1 MAERLISPGVLLTE
15 TDKSFIQINNNLPVG
30 AAIVGPTAKGRKLI
44 PTLVGSYSEFQNK
57 FGSLI
62 VSGSD
67 KFEFFTSITA
77 RNYFNNGG
85 QSLLVTSI
93 GPGDNSASSSIAA
106 KNPAVYSPPFTLET
120 LNAGTIMNST
130 SSEASGGVLP
140 SGSVDNIRWEVANV
154 DSGSKGTFDL
164 LIRRGDDNA
173 NSKVILEQWK
183 NLSLNPNDPSY
194 ILSTIGDI
202 KLGYDPATISVTFNT
217 GSFTVNSK
225 YVRVSSVN
233 PIASTN
239 YDINSKIS
247 ILVTGSLPQ
256 VGSGSFTGGT
266 DSYSGTGQQ
275 LFYNNISSTNIQGF
289 AASSYNDAIY
299 LLSNTD
305 EYDFN
310 LLVTPGLNQAN
321 NSIQLASATSAIAGR
336 GDSIYIA
343 DMAPFGAN
351 LTQVTGYANAINSS
365 YVATYWTWVQVR
377 DALGRIVWV
386 PASTMI
392 PGVYANNDRVGA
404 EWFAPAGF
412 TRGGITGVL
421 NVEQKLAPNE
431 KDTLYAAG
439 VNPIAFFPNNGIVIY
454 GQKTLQKNPSALDR
468 INVRRLLINLKRFTR
483 NQALNLVF
491 EQNTNSTR
499 DKFLKIV
506 NPYLTSV
513 VRGQGLYAFQVI
525 MDDTN
530 NTADVIDRNELVGQ
544 ILLQPTK
551 AIEFISID
559 FTITPS
565 GVVFN
570 Q

>member
-30 AAIVGPTAKGRKLI
+30 AAIVGPTAKGRRMI
-44 PTLVGSYSEFQNK
+44 PTLVGSYSEYENK

-62 VSGSD
+62 VSGSE
-67 KFEFFTSITA
+67 KFEFFTSISA

-85 QSLLVTSI
+85 QSLLVVSI
-93 GPGDNSASSSIAA
+93 GPGDNSASSSVASKTGA
-106 KNPAVYSPPFTLET
+106 PAFTLET
-120 LNAGTIMNST
+120 INAGTIMNST

-154 DSGSKGTFDL
+154 DSGSRGTFDL
-164 LIRRGDDNA
+164 IIRRGDDNT
-173 NSKVILEQWK
+173 NNKVILEQWK
-183 NLSLNPNDPSY
+183 SLSLNPSDPNY
-194 ILSTIGDI
+194 ILSTIGDQRV
-202 KLGYDPATISVTFNT
+202 GYDATNKQITFTT
-217 GSFTVNSK
+217 GSYVVNSK
-225 YVRVSSVN
+225 YVRIASVTS
-233 PIASTN
+233 IASTN
-239 YDINSKIS
+239 FDINSKIS
-247 ILVTGSLPQ
+247 STVTGSLPNP
-256 VGSGSFTGGT
+256 GSGSFDGGT
-266 DSYSGTGQQ
+266 DNYSGTGQQ

-289 AASSYNDAIY
+289 AATSYEDGID

-310 LLVTPGLNQAN
+310 LLVTPGINQAN
-321 NSIQLASATSAIAGR
+321 NSSQIARATSAIANR
-336 GDSIYIA
+336 GDAIYVA
-343 DMAPFGAN
+343 DMAAFGSN
-351 LTQVTGYANAINSS
+351 LTSVTGYANAINSS

-386 PASTMI
+386 PSSTMI

-421 NVEQKLAPNE
+421 NVEQKLSPSD
-431 KDTLYAAG
+431 KDALYAAG
-439 VNPIAFFPNNGIVIY
+439 INPIAFFPGNGIVIY

-468 INVRRLLINLKRFTR
+468 VNVRRLLINLKRFTR
-483 NQALNLVF
+483 NEALNLVF
-491 EQNTNSTR
+491 EQNTNTTR
-499 DKFLKIV
+499 DKFLKVV
-506 NPYLTSV
+506 NPYLTSI

>member
-30 AAIVGPTAKGRKLI
+30 AAIVGPTAKGRKMI
-44 PTLVGSYSEFQNK
+44 PTLVGSYSEFENK

-67 KFEFFTSITA
+67 KYEFFTSISA

-85 QSLLVTSI
+85 QSLLVVSI

-106 KNPAVYSPPFTLET
+106 KTGATPAFTLET
-120 LNAGTIMNST
+120 INAGTIMNST

-164 LIRRGDDNA
+164 IIRRGDDNA
-173 NSKVILEQWK
+173 TNKVILEQWK
-183 NLSLNPNDPSY
+183 SLSLNPSDPNY
-194 ILSTIGDI
+194 ILSTIGDQRVGFDAANI
-202 KLGYDPATISVTFNT
+202 QVTFTT
-217 GSFTVNSK
+217 GSYAVNSK
-225 YVRVSSVN
+225 YVRIASVN
-233 PIASTN
+233 SIASTN
-239 YDINSKIS
+239 FDINSKIS
-247 ILVTGSLPQ
+247 STVTGSLPQ
-256 VGSGSFTGGT
+256 AASGAFDGGT
-266 DSYSGTGQQ
+266 NSYSGTGQQ

-289 AASSYNDAIY
+289 AATSYNDAIS

-310 LLVTPGLNQAN
+310 VLITPGINQIN
-321 NSIQLASATSAIAGR
+321 NSTQIASATSAVAGR
-336 GDSIYIA
+336 GDAIYVA
-343 DMAPFGAN
+343 DMAAFNGN
-351 LTQVTGYANAINSS
+351 LSSVTSAADAINSS

-412 TRGGITGVL
+412 TRGGIAGVL
-421 NVEQKLAPNE
+421 NVEQKLSPAN
-431 KDTLYAAG
+431 KDALYAAG

-468 INVRRLLINLKRFTR
+468 VNVRRLLINLKRFTR
-483 NQALNLVF
+483 NEALNLVF

-499 DKFLKIV
+499 DKFLKVV

>member
-44 PTLVGSYSEFQNK
+44 PTLVGSYSEYENK

-67 KFEFFTSITA
+67 RFEFFTSISA

-85 QSLLVTSI
+85 QSLLVVSI

-106 KNPAVYSPPFTLET
+106 KGAGAPAAFTLET
-120 LNAGTIMNST
+120 VNAGTIMNST

-140 SGSVDNIRWEVANV
+140 SGSVNNIRWEVANV
-154 DSGSKGTFDL
+154 DSGSRGTFDL
-164 LIRRGDDNA
+164 IIRRGDDNA
-173 NSKVILEQWK
+173 NNKVILEQWK
-183 NLSLNPNDPSY
+183 NLSLNPSDPNY

-202 KLGYDPATISVTFNT
+202 RLGYDPTNISITFNT

-233 PIASTN
+233 SIASTN
-239 YDINSKIS
+239 FDINSKIS
-247 ILVTGSLPQ
+247 TLVTGSLPQ
-256 VGSGSFTGGT
+256 AASGAFNGGT

-289 AASSYNDAIY
+289 AATSYNDAIT

-310 LLVTPGLNQAN
+310 VLVTPGLNQIN
-321 NSIQLASATSAIAGR
+321 NSAQIALATSAVAGR
-336 GDSIYIA
+336 GDAIYVA
-343 DMAPFGAN
+343 DMPAFGGN
-351 LTQVTGYANAINSS
+351 LTTVTSAAGAINSS

-412 TRGGITGVL
+412 TRGGIAGVI
-421 NVEQKLAPNE
+421 NVEQKLSPAE
-431 KDTLYAAG
+431 KDALYAAG

-468 INVRRLLINLKRFTR
+468 VNVRRLLINLKRFTR

-499 DKFLKIV
+499 DKFLKVV

-525 MDDTN
+525 MDDSN

>member
-30 AAIVGPTAKGRKLI
+30 AAIVGPTAKGRKMI
-44 PTLVGSYSEFQNK
+44 PTLVGSYSEFENK

-62 VSGSD
+62 ASGSD
-67 KFEFFTSITA
+67 KYEFFTSISA

-85 QSLLVTSI
+85 QSLLVVSI
-93 GPGDNSASSSIAA
+93 GPGDNSASSSVAA
-106 KNPAVYSPPFTLET
+106 KTGATPAFTLET
-120 LNAGTIMNST
+120 INAGTIMNST

-140 SGSVDNIRWEVANV
+140 SGSVNNIRWEVANV

-164 LIRRGDDNA
+164 IIRRGDDNA
-173 NSKVILEQWK
+173 NNKVILEQWK
-183 NLSLNPNDPSY
+183 SLSLNPSSPSY
-194 ILSTIGDI
+194 ILSTIGDQRVGFDAANI
-202 KLGYDPATISVTFNT
+202 QVTFVT
-217 GSFTVNSK
+217 GSYAVNSK
-225 YVRVSSVN
+225 FVR
-233 PIASTN
+233 IASLNSIDSTN
-239 YDINSKIS
+239 FDINSKIS
-247 ILVTGSLPQ
+247 STVTGSLPQ
-256 VGSGSFTGGT
+256 AASGAFDGGT
-266 DSYSGTGQQ
+266 NSYSGTGPQ
-275 LFYNNISSTNIQGF
+275 LFYNSISSTNIQGF
-289 AASSYNDAIY
+289 AASSYNDAIA

-310 LLVTPGLNQAN
+310 ILITPGLNQAN
-321 NSIQLASATSAIAGR
+321 NSTQIASATSAIANR
-336 GDSIYIA
+336 GDAIYVA
-343 DMAPFGAN
+343 DMVAYGAN
-351 LTQVTGYANAINSS
+351 LTQVIGFAGAINSS

-412 TRGGITGVL
+412 TRGGIPGVL
-421 NVEQKLAPNE
+421 NVEQKLSPAE
-431 KDTLYAAG
+431 KDSLYAAG
-439 VNPIAFFPNNGIVIY
+439 INPIAFFPNNGIVIY

-468 INVRRLLINLKRFTR
+468 VNVRRLLINLKRFTR

-499 DKFLKIV
+499 DKFLKVV

>member
-30 AAIVGPTAKGRKLI
+30 AAIVGPTAKGRKMI
-44 PTLVGSYSEFQNK
+44 PTLVGSYSEFENK

-67 KFEFFTSITA
+67 KYEFFTSISA

-85 QSLLVTSI
+85 QSLLVVSI

-106 KNPAVYSPPFTLET
+106 KTGATPAFTLET
-120 LNAGTIMNST
+120 INAGTIMNST

-164 LIRRGDDNA
+164 IIRRGDDNA
-173 NSKVILEQWK
+173 NNKVILEQWK
-183 NLSLNPNDPSY
+183 SLSLNPSDPNY
-194 ILSTIGDI
+194 ILSTIGDQRV
-202 KLGYDPATISVTFNT
+202 GFDAANVQVTFVT
-217 GSFTVNSK
+217 GSYSVNSK
-225 YVRVSSVN
+225 FVRVASVN
-233 PIASTN
+233 SIASTN
-239 YDINSKIS
+239 FDINSKIS
-247 ILVTGSLPQ
+247 STVTGSLPQ
-256 VGSGSFTGGT
+256 AASGAFDGGT
-266 DSYSGTGQQ
+266 NSYSGTGQQ
-275 LFYNNISSTNIQGF
+275 LFYNSISSTNIQGF
-289 AASSYNDAIY
+289 AASSYNDAIA

-310 LLVTPGLNQAN
+310 VLITPGLNQAN
-321 NSIQLASATSAIAGR
+321 NSTQIASATSAVANR
-336 GDSIYIA
+336 GDAIYVA
-343 DMAPFGAN
+343 DMAAFGAN
-351 LTQVTGYANAINSS
+351 LTQVTGYAGAINSS

-386 PASTMI
+386 PSSTMI

-412 TRGGITGVL
+412 TRGGIAGVL
-421 NVEQKLAPNE
+421 NVEQKLSPAA
-431 KDTLYAAG
+431 KDSLYAAG

-468 INVRRLLINLKRFTR
+468 VNVRRLLINLKRFTR
-483 NQALNLVF
+483 NEALNLVF

-499 DKFLKIV
+499 DRFLKVI

-513 VRGQGLYAFQVI
+513 VRGQGLFAFQVI

-530 NTADVIDRNELVGQ
+530 NTADVIDRNELIGQ

>member
-30 AAIVGPTAKGRKLI
+30 AAIVGPTAKGRKMI
-44 PTLVGSYSEFQNK
+44 PTLVGSYSEFENK

-67 KFEFFTSITA
+67 KYEFFTSISA

-85 QSLLVTSI
+85 QSLLVVSI
-93 GPGDNSASSSIAA
+93 GPGDNSASSSIAR
-106 KNPAVYSPPFTLET
+106 KDGLFPPAFTLET
-120 LNAGTIMNST
+120 INAGIIMNST

-154 DSGSKGTFDL
+154 DSGSRGTFDL
-164 LIRRGDDNA
+164 IIRRGDDNT
-173 NSKVILEQWK
+173 NNKVILEQWK
-183 NLSLNPNDPSY
+183 GLSLNPSDPNY
-194 ILSTIGDI
+194 ILSTIGDQRV
-202 KLGYDPATISVTFNT
+202 GYDATNKQITFTT
-217 GSFTVNSK
+217 GSYAVNSK
-225 YVRVSSVN
+225 YVRISSVN
-233 PIASTN
+233 SIASTN
-239 YDINSKIS
+239 FDINSKIS
-247 ILVTGSLPQ
+247 SGVTGSLPQ
-256 VGSGSFTGGT
+256 AASGAFNGGT

-275 LFYNNISSTNIQGF
+275 LFYNNIGSTNIQGF
-289 AASSYNDAIY
+289 AASSYEDAIA

-310 LLVTPGLNQAN
+310 ILITPGLNQAN
-321 NSIQLASATSAIAGR
+321 NSAQIASATSAIANR
-336 GDSIYIA
+336 GDAIYVA
-343 DMAPFGAN
+343 DMAAFGAS
-351 LTQVTGYANAINSS
+351 LTNVTGYANAINSS

-412 TRGGITGVL
+412 TRGGIAGVL
-421 NVEQKLAPNE
+421 NVEQKLAPAE

-468 INVRRLLINLKRFTR
+468 VNVRRLLINLKRFTR

-499 DKFLKIV
+499 DKFLKVV

>member
-44 PTLVGSYSEFQNK
+44 PTLVGSYSEYENK

-67 KFEFFTSITA
+67 KYEFFTSISA

-85 QSLLVTSI
+85 QSLLVVSI

-106 KNPAVYSPPFTLET
+106 KTGATPAFTLET
-120 LNAGTIMNST
+120 INAGTIMNST

-154 DSGSKGTFDL
+154 DSGSRGTFDL
-164 LIRRGDDNA
+164 IIRRGDDNA
-173 NSKVILEQWK
+173 NNKVILEQWK
-183 NLSLNPNDPSY
+183 NLSLNPSDPSY
-194 ILSTIGDI
+194 ILSTIGDQR
-202 KLGYDPATISVTFNT
+202 LGYDAANISITFNT
-217 GSFTVNSK
+217 GSYVVKSK
-225 YVRVSSVN
+225 YVRVASVN
-233 PIASTN
+233 SIASTN
-239 YDINSKIS
+239 FDVNSKIS
-247 ILVTGSLPQ
+247 STVTGSLPQ
-256 VGSGSFTGGT
+256 AASGAFDGGT
-266 DSYSGTGQQ
+266 NSYSGTGQQ
-275 LFYNNISSTNIQGF
+275 LFYSNISSTNIQGF
-289 AASSYNDAIY
+289 AASSYNDGIT

-310 LLVTPGLNQAN
+310 ILITPGLNQAN
-321 NSIQLASATSAIAGR
+321 NSTQIASATSAVAGR
-336 GDSIYIA
+336 GDAIYVA

-412 TRGGITGVL
+412 TRGGIAGVL
-421 NVEQKLAPNE
+421 NVEQKLAPAE

-468 INVRRLLINLKRFTR
+468 VNVRRLLINLKRFTR

-499 DKFLKIV
+499 DKFLKVV

>member
-44 PTLVGSYSEFQNK
+44 PTLVGSYSEFENK

-62 VSGSD
+62 ASGSD
-67 KFEFFTSITA
+67 RFEFFTSISA

-85 QSLLVTSI
+85 QSLLVVSI

-106 KNPAVYSPPFTLET
+106 KTGATPSFTLET
-120 LNAGTIMNST
+120 INAGTIMNST

-154 DSGSKGTFDL
+154 DSGSRGTFDL
-164 LIRRGDDNA
+164 IIRRGDDNA
-173 NSKVILEQWK
+173 NNKVILEQWK
-183 NLSLNPNDPSY
+183 SLSLNPSDPNY
-194 ILSTIGDI
+194 ILSTIGDQRVGFDAANVSI
-202 KLGYDPATISVTFNT
+202 TFTT
-217 GSFTVNSK
+217 GSYAVNSK
-225 YVRVSSVN
+225 FVRIASVN
-233 PIASTN
+233 SIASTN
-239 YDINSKIS
+239 FDINSKIS
-247 ILVTGSLPQ
+247 STVTGSLPQ
-256 VGSGSFTGGT
+256 AGSGSFNGGT

-275 LFYNNISSTNIQGF
+275 LFYNSISSTNIQGF
-289 AASSYNDAIY
+289 AASSYNDAIA

-310 LLVTPGLNQAN
+310 ILITPGLNQIN
-321 NSIQLASATSAIAGR
+321 NSAQIALATSAVAGR
-336 GDSIYIA
+336 GDAIYVA
-343 DMAPFGAN
+343 DMPAFGGN
-351 LTQVTGYANAINSS
+351 LTTVTSAAGAINSS

-421 NVEQKLAPNE
+421 NVEQKLSPAE
-431 KDTLYAAG
+431 KDALYAAG

-468 INVRRLLINLKRFTR
+468 VNVRRLLINLKRFTR
-483 NQALNLVF
+483 NEALNLVF

-499 DKFLKIV
+499 DKFLKVV

>member
-44 PTLVGSYSEFQNK
+44 PTLVGSYSEYENK

-67 KFEFFTSITA
+67 RFEFFTSISA

-85 QSLLVTSI
+85 QSLLVVSI

-106 KNPAVYSPPFTLET
+106 KTGATPAFTLET

-140 SGSVDNIRWEVANV
+140 SGSVNNIRWEVANI
-154 DSGSKGTFDL
+154 DSGSRGTFDL
-164 LIRRGDDNA
+164 IIRRGDDNA
-173 NSKVILEQWK
+173 NNKVILEQWK
-183 NLSLNPNDPSY
+183 NLSLNPSDPNY

-202 KLGYDPATISVTFNT
+202 RLGYDPTNISITFNT

-233 PIASTN
+233 SIASTN

-247 ILVTGSLPQ
+247 TLVTGSLPQ
-256 VGSGSFTGGT
+256 AGSGSFNGGT

-289 AASSYNDAIY
+289 AATSYNDAIT

-310 LLVTPGLNQAN
+310 VLITPGLNQIN
-321 NSIQLASATSAIAGR
+321 NSAQISLATSAVAGR
-336 GDSIYIA
+336 GDAIYVA
-343 DMAPFGAN
+343 DMPAFGGN
-351 LTQVTGYANAINSS
+351 LTSVTSAAGAINSS

-421 NVEQKLAPNE
+421 NVEQKLSPAE

-468 INVRRLLINLKRFTR
+468 VNVRRSLINLKRFTR

>member
-30 AAIVGPTAKGRKLI
+30 AAIVGPTAKGRKMI
-44 PTLVGSYSEFQNK
+44 PTLVGSYSEFENK

-62 VSGSD
+62 ASGSD
-67 KFEFFTSITA
+67 RFEFFTSISA

-85 QSLLVTSI
+85 QSLLVVSI

-106 KNPAVYSPPFTLET
+106 KTGATPSFTLET
-120 LNAGTIMNST
+120 VNAGTIMNSV

-154 DSGSKGTFDL
+154 DSGSRGTFDL
-164 LIRRGDDNA
+164 IIRRGDDNA
-173 NSKVILEQWK
+173 NNKVILEQWK
-183 NLSLNPNDPSY
+183 SLSLNPSDPNY
-194 ILSTIGDI
+194 ILSTIGDQ
-202 KLGYDPATISVTFNT
+202 KVGFDAGTVHVTFTT
-217 GSFTVNSK
+217 GSYAVNSK
-225 YVRVSSVN
+225 FVRVASVN
-233 PIASTN
+233 SIASTN
-239 YDINSKIS
+239 FDINSKIS
-247 ILVTGSLPQ
+247 STVTGSLPQ
-256 VGSGSFTGGT
+256 AASGAFNGGT

-289 AASSYNDAIY
+289 AATSYNDAIA

-310 LLVTPGLNQAN
+310 VLITPGLNQIN
-321 NSIQLASATSAIAGR
+321 NSAQIALATSAVAGR
-336 GDSIYIA
+336 GDAIYVA
-343 DMAPFGAN
+343 DMSAFNGN
-351 LTQVTGYANAINSS
+351 LTTVTSAAGAINSS

-412 TRGGITGVL
+412 TRGGISGVL
-421 NVEQKLAPNE
+421 NVEQKLSPAE

-468 INVRRLLINLKRFTR
+468 VNVRRLLINLKRFTR
-483 NQALNLVF
+483 NEALNLVF

-499 DKFLKIV
+499 DKFLKVV

>member
-30 AAIVGPTAKGRKLI
+30 AAIVGPTAKGRKMI
-44 PTLVGSYSEFQNK
+44 PTLVGSYSEFENK

-67 KFEFFTSITA
+67 KYEFFTSISA

-85 QSLLVTSI
+85 QSLLVVSI

-106 KNPAVYSPPFTLET
+106 KTGVTPAFTLET
-120 LNAGTIMNST
+120 INAGTIMNST
-130 SSEASGGVLP
+130 SSLATGGVLP
-140 SGSVDNIRWEVANV
+140 SGSADNIRWEVANV

-164 LIRRGDDNA
+164 IIRRGDDNST
-173 NSKVILEQWK
+173 NKIILEQWK
-183 NLSLNPNDPSY
+183 SLSLNPSDPNY
-194 ILSTIGDI
+194 ILSTIGDQRVGFDSANVQI
-202 KLGYDPATISVTFNT
+202 TFTT
-217 GSFTVNSK
+217 GSYAVNSK
-225 YVRVSSVN
+225 YVRVASVN

-239 YDINSKIS
+239 FDINSKIS
-247 ILVTGSLPQ
+247 STVTGSLPQ
-256 VGSGSFTGGT
+256 PASGAFDGGT

-289 AASSYNDAIY
+289 AATSYNDAIA

-310 LLVTPGLNQAN
+310 LLITPGINQIN
-321 NSIQLASATSAIAGR
+321 NSTQIASATSAVANR
-336 GDSIYIA
+336 GDAIYVA
-343 DMAPFGAN
+343 DMAPFNGN
-351 LTQVTGYANAINSS
+351 LTSVTGAAGAINSS

-412 TRGGITGVL
+412 TRGGIAGVL
-421 NVEQKLAPNE
+421 NVEQKLSPAA
-431 KDTLYAAG
+431 KDELYAAG

-468 INVRRLLINLKRFTR
+468 VNVRRLLINLKRFTR

-499 DKFLKIV
+499 DRFLKVV